1 MKKIIFILLIVFV
14 SCNSEKPTQ
23 FSEEANL
30 EMLVGLDNSKIT
42 LREVLE
48 AHKGKKIL
56 IDVWAS
62 WCKDCI
68 VGVPKAK
75 ELQKEFPEVVY
86 LFLSVD
92 RSNPSWKRAIK
103 KYNLVGEHY
112 NLPEGM
118 NDGDFVNFI
127 NLNWI
132 PRYMVI
138 DETGKIILFKATNAS
153 DEKIKEALKINT

>member
-1 MKKIIFILLIVFV
+1 MKKLFLLLIIVFI
-14 SCNSEKPTQ
+14 SCNSEQPTQ
-23 FSEEANL
+23 FSTDAYK
-30 EMLVGLDNSKIT
+30 EMLIGLDDSKIT
-42 LREVLE
+42 LREVLYNY
-48 AHKGKKIL
+48 KGKKIF
-56 IDVWAS
+56 IDIWAS

-68 VGVPKAK
+68 VGVPKVK
-75 ELQKEFPEVVY
+75 ELQKEFPGVVF

-103 KYNLVGEHY
+103 RYNLKGVHY

-118 NDGDFVNFI
+118 KDGKFVDFI

-138 DETGKIILFKATNAS
+138 DETGEITLFKATNAA
-153 DEKIKEALKINT
+153 DKKIKEVLKKIK

>member
-1 MKKIIFILLIVFV
+1 MKKIILLLFIVFI
-14 SCNSEKPTQ
+14 SCTSQNPTQ
-23 FSEEANL
+23 FSEEAYK
-30 EMLVGLDNSKIT
+30 EMLIGLDESKIT
-42 LREVLE
+42 LREVLFE
-48 AHKGKKIL
+48 QKGKKIF

-68 VGVPKAK
+68 VGFPKVK
-75 ELQKEFPEVVY
+75 ELQKEFPNVVF

-92 RSNPSWKRAIK
+92 RSNPSWKRAVE
-103 KYNLVGEHY
+103 KYNLIGQHF

-118 NDGDFVNFI
+118 SDGEFVNFI

-138 DETGKIILFKATNAS
+138 DKTGAISLFKAIDAS
-153 DEKIKEALKINT
+153 DEKIKEALKEAK